1 MNQHNIQYFLTA
13 VEEQSFSRTARK
25 YFVSQAAVTQQI
37 ASIEKELQ
45 TVLFI
50 RKNNGIEVTEAG
62 LYFYEKIKKYGIDVD
77 GMGID

>member
-25 YFVSQAAVTQQI
+25 YYVSQAAVTQQI

-50 RKNNGIEVTEAG
+50 RKNNGIEAVSYTH
-62 LYFYEKIKKYGIDVD
+62 LDVYKRQIKSV
-77 GMGID
+77 

>member
-50 RKNNGIEVTEAG
+50 RDVYKRQRVTRSTAG
-62 LYFYEKIKKYGIDVD
+62 MRPATGT
-77 GMGID
+77 

>member
-62 LYFYEKIKKYGIDVD
+62 LYFAIKINQISRKPVK
-77 GMGID
+77 

>member
-37 ASIEKELQ
+37 ASL
-45 TVLFI
+45 
-50 RKNNGIEVTEAG
+50 
-62 LYFYEKIKKYGIDVD
+62 KKSFKQSCL
-77 GMGID
+77 